1 MYQNGLAELGTI
13 IAAMLLSGDVFIK
26 KSVWL
31 FSIDLMAVLFVFLRD
46 ITIDVINSKLV

>member
-31 FSIDLMAVLFVFLRD
+31 LSIDLMAVQFVFFRD
-46 ITIDVINSKLV
+46 NTMS